1 MKKLLLLSALLIFA
15 CSSDDSS
22 DNDDNSNQTF
32 LERYDG
38 VVWEEEYDH
47 LDTFRIMFTNNP
59 LTSTESYFNDE
70 NVMLQCLIAPV
81 PEIYYIDTINRLEIW
96 PDGPSEDNWNAWE
109 VSESG
114 NIMTRSDSNGQ
125 INYLIRTTLTDPCNP
140 N

>member
-1 MKKLLLLSALLIFA
+1 MKKLLLLSALLIFC

-22 DNDDNSNQTF
+22 DNDETNQTF

-38 VVWEEEYDH
+38 VVWEEEWDIGTYRMMI
-47 LDTFRIMFTNNP
+47 TNP
-59 LTSTESYFNDE
+59 LTYTSSFFNES
-70 NVMLQCLIAPV
+70 NVMLECFIAPY

-96 PDGPSEDNWNAWE
+96 PDGPSVDNWNAWE

-140 N
+140 